1 MFPVPLSPRFI
12 LQGKQRQEKI
22 DAAAAAA
29 EALAMAKSDVHE
41 MMTISHGDEERK
53 ETTTTGTGT
62 ATSTRGMEEGEDED
76 AKADRLMSYRLSLR
90 LRMKYRAV
98 RAFDMDERDP
108 DFGRTAL
115 HYACRRGKHEVVR
128 LLLDHGCD
136 LTLKEPDGRL
146 PLHFA
151 AAYGSREMVLELLG
165 RGAEVDERDNYGCTA
180 LDLAEQSKNF
190 ATYRTLHNWTHW
202 AEDLSGTH
210 LVGGDTTLGEGGLT
224 STRGVSQ
231 GGSLGVTD
239 QEGVLVVASSSIAQG
254 ERDQWRVSTVP
265 PYHREEGTTSAGNV
279 IIVSVNINTE
289 NGVHT
294 AVHLTLRLSCLAL
307 ITPFLY
313 FSFLML

>member
-1 MFPVPLSPRFI
+1 
-12 LQGKQRQEKI
+12 
-22 DAAAAAA
+22 
-29 EALAMAKSDVHE
+29 MAKSDVHE

-62 ATSTRGMEEGEDED
+62 ATSTRGMEEEEDED

-115 HYACRRGKHEVVR
+115 HYACRRGKHDVVR

-136 LTLKEPDGRL
+136 LSLKEPDGRL

-210 LVGGDTTLGEGGLT
+210 LVGGDTVLGEGGLT
-224 STRGVSQ
+224 ATRGVSQ
-231 GGSLGVTD
+231 GGSLGAAD
-239 QEGVLVVASSSIAQG
+239 REGVLVVASSSSIAPG
-254 ERDQWRVSTVP
+254 EKDQWGMSSVP

-279 IIVSVNINTE
+279 IIIIIIIIIIIVSVTTE
-289 NGVHT
+289 NDVNTTLHP
-294 AVHLTLRLSCLAL
+294 TLRLSCLAL
-307 ITPFLY
+307 P
-313 FSFLML
+313 